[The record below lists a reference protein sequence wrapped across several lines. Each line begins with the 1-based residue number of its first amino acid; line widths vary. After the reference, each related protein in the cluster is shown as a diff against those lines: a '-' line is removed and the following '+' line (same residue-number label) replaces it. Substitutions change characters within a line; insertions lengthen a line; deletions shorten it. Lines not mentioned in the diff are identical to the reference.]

1 MAIYIAS
8 ETHKESEHASR
19 VKEVE
24 SFQSPLKDVVFY
36 SSCFK
41 GESHGSFMII
51 HADSID
57 KAKNGVPEMLRD
69 SLVEVGEMEWGS
81 SS

>member
-1 MAIYIAS
+1 MAKYIAW
-8 ETHKESEHASR
+8 ETHKESEHPSR

-24 SFQSPLKDVVFY
+24 SFQSPLKDVIFY

-41 GESHGSFMII
+41 GGSHSSFMII
-51 HADSID
+51 RAHSM
-57 KAKNGVPEMLRD
+57 KEAKEGVPETLRGN
-69 SLVEVGEMEWGS
+69 LVEVGEMDWGS